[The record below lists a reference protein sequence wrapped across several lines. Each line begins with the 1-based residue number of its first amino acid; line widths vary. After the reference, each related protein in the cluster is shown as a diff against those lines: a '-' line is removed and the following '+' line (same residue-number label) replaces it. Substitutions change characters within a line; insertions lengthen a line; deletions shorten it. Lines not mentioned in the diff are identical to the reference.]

1 MCAREVRRAC
11 ALLGAVTVLGLT
23 YGLLVNPLHGTFPRT
38 WPLPEPD
45 PWIDSYK
52 AQKCTLPEHHE
63 RNVPLEAPSSQWPSA
78 IPPLLH
84 FVVKSLS
91 AQRHRHV
98 GNEERS
104 SAMFEKEVGGRV
116 LLWDD
121 HRCREAVRC
130 MVWRGYAGRFD
141 RETWGPFKADLCR
154 YAVLYLHGGLYV
166 DDDLEFI
173 QSPGAPL
180 RPQDTLVAPREYG
193 LLLGHNSGIFQAYLA
208 AAPQHPVLKNLIQ
221 QLSGAP
227 AWVSTD
233 WNRIMLLQ
241 HIQRAPDARTFHESK
256 LPQNHALWR
265 DARNAS
271 GLCNVVISE
280 DGTNP
285 IGVRTKPYAFS
296 HVLGSRNCRNAAA
309 LALQN

>member
-1 MCAREVRRAC
+1 MRRTETARALQCFRASGPPLC
-11 ALLGAVTVLGLT
+11 VVIAMGLAF
-23 YGLLVNPLHGTFPRT
+23 GLLVNPLYGTFPGKWR
-38 WPLPEPD
+38 LPEPD
-45 PWIDSYK
+45 PWIESYK
-52 AQKCTLPEHHE
+52 ADQCTLPEQSVRATSPE
-63 RNVPLEAPSSQWPSA
+63 WPSA

-91 AQRHRHV
+91 ESRRKHIS
-98 GNEERS
+98 NEERT
-104 SAMFEKEVGGRV
+104 AVMFEKEVGGRV

-121 HRCREAVRC
+121 HRCRAAVHC

-180 RPQDTLVAPREYG
+180 RSQDTLVAPREWG
-193 LLLGHNSGIFQAYLA
+193 LLRGHNSGIFQAYLA
-208 AAPQHPVLKNLIQ
+208 AAPQHPALKDLIE

-233 WNRIMLLQ
+233 WNRIMLLRNM
-241 HIQRAPDARTFHESK
+241 QRAPDARMFYESA
-256 LPQNHALWR
+256 LPPAHKLWR
-265 DARNAS
+265 DPRNAT
-271 GLCNVVISE
+271 GFCNQVISE
-280 DGTNP
+280 DGNNP
-285 IGVRTKPYAFS
+285 IHPHTHPYAFS
-296 HVLGSRNCRNAAA
+296 HVLGSRNCRVSES
-309 LALQN
+309 